1 VWLMTASGATHAG
14 STDADTEDRLSLATD
29 NVPPVP
35 RPVIG
40 VVVTLESPAVGPG
53 PSGQTVLSYL
63 PIADLR

>member
-1 VWLMTASGATHAG
+1 
-14 STDADTEDRLSLATD
+14 LSLASD
-29 NVPPVP
+29 SVPSVP

-40 VVVTLESPAVGPG
+40 VVVTLEPPAVGPG